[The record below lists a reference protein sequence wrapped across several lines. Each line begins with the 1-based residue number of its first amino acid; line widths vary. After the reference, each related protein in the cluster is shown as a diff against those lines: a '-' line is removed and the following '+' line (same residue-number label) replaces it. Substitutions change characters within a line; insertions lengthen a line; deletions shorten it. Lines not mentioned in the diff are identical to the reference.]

1 MEYKIDHNDE
11 KIIYRDVKLDLT
23 VEELSDYKIITGL
36 DAEDLMDYL
45 YRQKIIEMR
54 DEKINDI
61 IKPY

>member
-1 MEYKIDHNDE
+1 MEYKIDPNDE

-36 DAEDLMDYL
+36 DAKDLMDYL